1 MTTKKYCRVMIYG
14 TLGSACIV
22 GLIAALAVPDKLDTF
37 EAQIAAVYL
46 TLLIGSNKA
55 FNAKPIYG
63 HRILG
68 TLTAFTGAGLLPATI
83 IHVAIAQI
91 EPGQN
96 AHLGTLMGYGIVAA
110 FAALLIAPFSWVP
123 VKIWQTW
130 EEMQSH
136 PETETVPN

>member
-96 AHLGTLMGYGIVAA
+96 AHLNQYQGGMCISGRLTMTARTPRHLISPLGPNWVGTDSAV
-110 FAALLIAPFSWVP
+110 
-123 VKIWQTW
+123 
-130 EEMQSH
+130 
-136 PETETVPN
+136 